1 MAAPERIVELAH
13 SVKHVADD
21 KIATIEHITRETKYL
36 ALNALIE
43 AARAGDAGRGF
54 AVVANEVKHVSERIT
69 DIAQT
74 LTSELAGSL
83 AELSALGDSMI
94 GQLEQHRGQRLTD
107 LAHHMIEIID
117 RNLYERSCDVRWWAT
132 DAALVD
138 VLGAPSPQAVR
149 HACQRLG
156 VILDSYTVYLD
167 LWVADA
173 SGRIVANGR
182 PDRYPGVIGADASRH
197 PWFLAA
203 MRTPSGADYA
213 AFDVRRAKLLHNAE
227 VATYATAIREDG
239 ETHGRPIGAL
249 GIFFDWAPQAR
260 AVVQGVPLLP
270 HERAVT
276 RCLLLD
282 AEHRVLASS
291 DGEGVLLE
299 RFDLRRH
306 RGATGA
312 NAASSGFYDADGDGM
327 IGYALTPGY
336 ETYEGL
342 GWYGVV
348 QQRPESAASGMER
361 TSAVPSAAQ
370 VATANAIAA

>member
-132 DAALVD
+132 DAALVE

-299 RFDLRRH
+299 RFALRRQ

-312 NAASSGFYDADGDGM
+312 NAASSGFYHADGDGM

-348 QQRPESAASGMER
+348 QQRPESAASGMEC